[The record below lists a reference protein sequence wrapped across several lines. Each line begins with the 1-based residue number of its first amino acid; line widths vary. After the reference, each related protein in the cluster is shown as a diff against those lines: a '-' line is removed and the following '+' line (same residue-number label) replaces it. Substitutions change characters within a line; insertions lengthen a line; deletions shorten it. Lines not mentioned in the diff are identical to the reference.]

1 MRSNSLILASIL
13 IAAGASAQDHKAY
26 FVGKLLEMNSVE
38 CGSNKPASNPTQNSG
53 SVQQNPSSLCQ
64 EYVLE
69 TDEVTY
75 RIVSGKTK
83 HPELLPVGEDV
94 RFRLQNGKMHL
105 LVPALD
111 SPALNSKEREY
122 MVLSMT
128 PRGER
133 AADAA
138 PIHLNHL
145 Q

>member
-1 MRSNSLILASIL
+1 MREKSLILGL
-13 IAAGASAQDHKAY
+13 IVLAACAVAQEPKSY
-26 FVGKLLEMNSVE
+26 LSGKLLEMNSVP
-38 CGSNKPASNPTQNSG
+38 CGNATKSAESTKA
-53 SVQQNPSSLCQ
+53 SSLCQ

-75 RIVSGKTK
+75 RIASRKTK
-83 HPELLPVGEDV
+83 HPSLLSVGEDL
-94 RFRLQNGKMHL
+94 RFRLQNGKMHVR
-105 LVPALD
+105 VPALD
-111 SPALNSKEREY
+111 GKEREY

-138 PIHLNHL
+138 PLHLNHL